1 MQEAVSS
8 HPKDVLQPLLPV
20 LCSPDLLGYSQGSM
34 SSILVLI
41 NLLGSVRSMFQE
53 LGKFEK
59 IRTNSKGPEK
69 FTGALRCFPFLH
81 PRWLY
86 INYFFFLV
94 IVLIMLEF
102 LAQTDKMIPD
112 ELFTW
117 TSLN

>member
-1 MQEAVSS
+1 
-8 HPKDVLQPLLPV
+8 
-20 LCSPDLLGYSQGSM
+20 M
-34 SSILVLI
+34 SSISVLI
-41 NLLGSVRSMFQE
+41 NLLGSVRSMLQE

-59 IRTNSKGPEK
+59 IHTNSKGPEK

-86 INYFFFLV
+86 INYFFLV
-94 IVLIMLEF
+94 IVLIMLEI

-112 ELFTW
+112 ELFAW